1 MAIVRMFIMKKGGL
15 RGLYLGP
22 QPVPSFSDNIPNP
35 PFEKE
40 IASLPLKGKIPD
52 KDFLVQDNY
61 TGKKLLVLINFPAK
75 HSMLSS
81 CVLSPL

>member
-1 MAIVRMFIMKKGGL
+1 MRMFIMKKGGL

-22 QPVPSFSDNIPNP
+22 QPVPSILDNIPNP
-35 PFEKE
+35 LSKKK
-40 IASLPLKGKIPD
+40 IASLPLKSKIPD

-61 TGKKLLVLINFPAK
+61 AGKKLLVLINFPAK